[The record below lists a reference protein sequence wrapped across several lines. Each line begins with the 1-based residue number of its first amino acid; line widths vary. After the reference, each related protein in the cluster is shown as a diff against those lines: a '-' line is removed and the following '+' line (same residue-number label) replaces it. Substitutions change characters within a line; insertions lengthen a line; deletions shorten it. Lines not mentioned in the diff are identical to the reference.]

1 MLNNAVSLED
11 LRIPPSNRLE
21 SLKGDRKN
29 QFSIRVN
36 QQFRICFVW
45 RGADAFDV
53 EIVDYH

>member
-36 QQFRICFVW
+36 QQCRICFVW